1 MSNDLA
7 NLKTLYTA
15 TKNTLLDHPLSATER
30 STFQTQL
37 TALTPLGQTKQET
50 ALIDAYREL
59 VAANLSFPIHGLFYL
74 MNINADH
81 TTIVLPVA
89 PQQVQEWRV
98 NDRHLLSL
106 FAQNAFLFKGLP
118 VDDTVAVALL

>member
-59 VAANLSFPIHGLFYL
+59 VAANLSFPIHGLF
-74 MNINADH
+74 
-81 TTIVLPVA
+81 LPDEYQRGSHNNCTPGSPAAGARVA
-89 PQQVQEWRV
+89 GQ
-98 NDRHLLSL
+98 
-106 FAQNAFLFKGLP
+106 
-118 VDDTVAVALL
+118 